1 MVNGFKTSEESL
13 LMMLKERVVRVRQM
27 ERVALVRLVDLL
39 LRLRHITYQE
49 QGRSSASEVEGLLR
63 VVVREMGR
71 LDINWFGLDDWEEL
85 ALKRLMSEV
94 GEVPVFLL
102 RLVEHLL
109 RRTSKREIAVQT
121 E

>member
-1 MVNGFKTSEESL
+1 MRHLTYEE
-13 LMMLKERVVRVRQM
+13 
-27 ERVALVRLVDLL
+27 
-39 LRLRHITYQE
+39 
-49 QGRSSASEVEGLLR
+49 GRRSASGVEGLLR

-85 ALKRLMSEV
+85 ALKRLMNEV
-94 GEVPVFLL
+94 GEVPAFLL